1 MAASQVECSLQ
12 GFFQEVVEVVEDHR
26 QSPAAEEEE
35 GAVVERAFRLGLR
48 RLKLPTAR
56 SCYKPVG
63 IVIGMSL
70 TERKMAYSKSEM
82 MRKRYEVDAFSK
94 ASSIAGG

>member
-1 MAASQVECSLQ
+1 M
-12 GFFQEVVEVVEDHR
+12 VEDHR
-26 QSPAAEEEE
+26 QSPAAEEE

-63 IVIGMSL
+63 IVVGMSL
-70 TERKMAYSKSEM
+70 TERKMAYPKSEM